1 MKTVDSG
8 NIRKITEFKEFIKIL
23 EGEQIEHWLEIA
35 KVLDVDKDTITEW
48 KKTKEAKEAIAKGIK
63 KALLEMQKS
72 GRNDWRMWREKTK
85 MLGVND
91 VEKQDITS
99 GGQSIIIKPVMYG
112 DNLPKSLPTEE
123 LSD

>member
-1 MKTVDSG
+1 MTDLKSP

-23 EGEQIEHWLEIA
+23 EGEQIEHWTEIA
-35 KVLDVDKDTITEW
+35 KVLGVNNDTITAW
-48 KKTKEAKEAIAKGIK
+48 KKTKEAKDAIAKGIK
-63 KALLEMQKS
+63 KALSEMQKS